1 MVEYAVLVAHNSA
14 TFMGGVGNDVL
25 LWASRL
31 NWSMLL
37 YAAAGLVLLRLAFGV
52 FRPTRRY

>member
-14 TFMGGVGNDVL
+14 NFMSGVGSDVL
-25 LWASRL
+25 SWASRL
-31 NWSMLL
+31 DWSTLW

-52 FRPTRRY
+52 LKPTRRY